1 MTKGKTNKKV
11 SRSRKTGMSA
21 APGDQ
26 IVKKLTSPS
35 AVVSTNAGAIIL
47 LSTAVTSSQVQTLP
61 ATEWA
66 SFAARY
72 QQFRVRQVRVRMM
85 PVFPVNNGVA
95 GIANNTGHS
104 QLYVADYIGA
114 SVPASAAQVL
124 SDERCAVVS
133 TAKGF
138 TFAATW
144 NKNPN
149 AKLWNPTGAAIPAAN
164 LYGIAWASNAVATLM
179 TASVAYFAYDVEWI
193 VEFRGS
199 Q

>member
-1 MTKGKTNKKV
+1 MKMGQGT
-11 SRSRKTGMSA
+11 RKISTRND

-26 IVKKLTSPS
+26 IVKKLTLPS
-35 AVVSTNAGAIIL
+35 LIVSTSAGSIIAL
-47 LSTAVTSSQVQTLP
+47 NTATTSSQVQSAP

-85 PVFPVNNGVA
+85 PVSPGNNGA
-95 GIANNTGHS
+95 SPGANFGHS

-133 TAKGF
+133 TCKGF
-138 TFAATW
+138 TFVSTW
-144 NKNPN
+144 AKNPN
-149 AKLWNPTGAAIPAAN
+149 AKLWNPTSAAIPAAN
-164 LYGIAWASNAVATLM
+164 VMGIAWASNTNATVM
-179 TASVAYFAYDVEWI
+179 TASVPYFAYDVEWI

>member
-1 MTKGKTNKKV
+1 MVKKMSKEV
-11 SRSRKTGMSA
+11 SRSRQTGMGG

-26 IVKKLTSPS
+26 IVKKLTLPS
-35 AVVSTNAGAIIL
+35 QIQSTTAGAIIPL
-47 LSTAVTSSQVQTLP
+47 TTGITSSFVQSNP

-85 PVFPVNNGVA
+85 PVFPVNSGVA
-95 GIANNTGHS
+95 GLAVNTGHS
-104 QLYVADYIGA
+104 QMYVADYIGA
-114 SVPASAAQVL
+114 SLPASAAQVL
-124 SDERCAVVS
+124 SDERATVVS

-138 TFAATW
+138 SFVSTW

-164 LYGIAWASNAVATLM
+164 LFGIAWASNTNATLM
-179 TASVAYFAYDVEWI
+179 AASLPYFAYDVEWI

>member
-1 MTKGKTNKKV
+1 MGMGT
-11 SRSRKTGMSA
+11 RKISTRNE

-26 IVKKLTSPS
+26 IVKKLTLPS
-35 AVVSTNAGAIIL
+35 LIVSTSAGAIL
-47 LSTAVTSSQVQTLP
+47 ALNTATTSSLVQSNP

-72 QQFRVRQVRVRMM
+72 QQYRVRQVRVRMM
-85 PVFPVNNGVA
+85 PVFPVNQGGAGLGV
-95 GIANNTGHS
+95 NTGHS

-124 SDERCAVVS
+124 SDERAVVVS

-138 TFAATW
+138 TFVSTW
-144 NKNPN
+144 TKNPN

-164 LYGIAWASNAVATLM
+164 VFGIAWASNTNATLM
-179 TASVAYFAYDVEWI
+179 TASVPYFAYDVEWI